1 MWGIWGFENFAVF
14 RIRISV
20 FIKILVLIFA
30 DMRTAECVDNKG

>member
-20 FIKILVLIFA
+20 FIKILVIFA